1 MTNSTAIRIAKWV
14 GFTLLGLLLLVGLA
28 VLGLNTGPGRKFV
41 ADRIAGYT
49 LASGLGFEVGRL
61 DGSLYGDLIIRDLR
75 VHDAKGVF
83 ATAPEVRL
91 DWRPFA
97 FVSSHVD
104 VRSAVAPLITVSR
117 LPELKP
123 VPSDPNAPTLPDL
136 DIDIGRLKIDRLVL
150 AAPVTGSE
158 RIVAIDTSAKIADR
172 RAQVTG
178 TANSTAGDKLAF
190 KLDAVP
196 DDNRLIIDARL
207 QAPTGGVV
215 TQLAGLKAPLVA
227 TVTGRGSWANWQGK
241 ADALLGGQSLAAL
254 AVTARSGVFT
264 VKGPTRP
271 GLILT
276 GPVERLTAPNLYVDA
291 TANVTNRRAD
301 TRISLKSDALLVVSS
316 GIVDLAQSSFSG
328 FKIDAKLLTP
338 GAIAP
343 NLNGRDVGIAL
354 ALDGPFARPLVDY
367 RLDAAAIGFGTTVVE
382 GLHSEGR
389 ARVDADHIL
398 IPVNARAR
406 RVTGLNAAAGGLLTN
421 LTINGQLAVTGKS
434 ILSDNLKIRSDKVD
448 ATALVVADLTKGIYR
463 GALKGRVNDYLIDG
477 IGRINLNTDVKLV
490 TIPSGGFGM
499 TGHVVAKTIKIFNQ
513 SASDFL
519 GGPAIIG
526 ADVGF
531 DPEGTIAVRNL
542 RLNAPSFR
550 ILSGEGT
557 YRSDGRIA
565 FASAATSKQYGPLS
579 LTVSGTATQPLIHLK
594 AARPNVGVQ
603 LTNVDA
609 TVRGTG
615 SGYAVKATG
624 GSPYGPFF
632 ADVLIR
638 SGKGPLAVDIN
649 RARFASIDFAGRVV
663 QNPAGPFAGRLTA
676 NGAGVAGVVNLSA
689 QGKVQRADIYATAND
704 ARIPGTTPITIDR
717 AIIKAVAILY
727 PNAPSIVGDAQVAGL
742 RQGNLV
748 LQTARAKIDYRGGR
762 GTAQLV
768 ATGSNGAPFQAAINA
783 RLSPNLYTVAAQGRV
798 NTLAFRIAE
807 PAVIRANRGTYT
819 LDPATIA
826 LQQGQVIVS
835 GRYGNGMDAHARF
848 QNLDLSLLN
857 SFAAGAGVGG
867 KATGSLDYAQSSAN
881 ALPTADLRLD
891 VAGFTRSGAAVVSA
905 PVNIAAIGQLRAQD
919 AVLNALVRRNGAV
932 IGRVQ
937 ARLQPLGGGTDLTAR
952 LMNAGLGGGIR
963 YNGPAD
969 VLWSLSGIADQQ
981 LSGPIGIA
989 ADFSG
994 RVSSPQLT
1002 GVVRANN
1009 LTYDN
1014 ETYGTRIRA
1023 IKLNGRFTNDRFE
1036 IVQFNGQAGEGT
1048 VDAKGSVGFAADS
1061 GFPINLSATLNNARL
1076 ARSDA
1081 LGATVSG
1088 TLAVTN
1094 SKASGALIKGDL
1106 RLPEVRYE
1114 VIRQGAAEIS
1124 ELSGV
1129 RRRGAVPA
1137 QPADPASGVPG
1148 LFKLDLRVRADR
1160 RVFVSGMG
1168 LEAEWATDLRVVG
1181 TSAKP
1186 VVTGDVELVRGTY
1199 SFAGRRFD
1207 LDTSSKITFRGGP
1220 VTNPE
1225 LAIAASTTIN
1235 GVTATINI
1243 NGTAQRPQIVFG
1255 STPTLPQDEIL
1266 SRLLFGTSVTSLS
1279 ATQALQLAAALNS
1292 LRGSGGGLNPLGKLR
1307 SATGIDR
1314 LRVLGAD
1321 ASTGRGTAVA
1331 AGKYISN
1338 NIYIEIVTDAKG
1350 FTATQLQVSLSKA
1363 LSILSQAGGAGGTNA
1378 TLRYS
1383 KDF

>member
-1 MTNSTAIRIAKWV
+1 LTARRIAKWV
-14 GFTLLGLLLLVGLA
+14 GVTLLGLLVLAGLI
-28 VLGLNTGPGRKFV
+28 VLGLNTGAGRKFV
-41 ADRIAGYT
+41 ANQIGGYT
-49 LASGLGFEVGRL
+49 LASGLHFEIGQL
-61 DGSLYGDLIIRDLR
+61 DGSLYGDLVIRNLR
-75 VHDAKGVF
+75 VFDSKGVF
-83 ATAPEVRL
+83 ATAPEIRL

-97 FVSSHVD
+97 FISNHVD
-104 VRSAVAPLITVSR
+104 VRSAMAPLIEVTR
-117 LPELKP
+117 LPALKP

-150 AAPVTGSE
+150 DAPVSGTQRVVS
-158 RIVAIDTSAKIADR
+158 IDTRARIADR
-172 RAQVTG
+172 RAQIDG
-178 TANSTAGDKLAF
+178 AAASTAGDRLTF

-227 TVTGRGSWANWQGK
+227 TVAGRGSWANWQGGAK
-241 ADALLGGQSLAAL
+241 ATLGGQSLADL

-291 TANVTNRRAD
+291 TANVANRRAD
-301 TRISLKSDALLVVSS
+301 TRLMLKSDALAVTST
-316 GIVDLAQSSFSG
+316 GTIDLAKSQFSAMQ
-328 FKIDAKLLTP
+328 IDARLLTP

-343 NLNGRDVGIAL
+343 NLNGRDVRVSL
-354 ALDGPFARPLVDY
+354 LLDGAFARPLVDY
-367 RLDAAAIGFGTTVVE
+367 KLDAAAIGFGATVVQ
-382 GLHSEGR
+382 GLHAEGR

-398 IPVNARAR
+398 IPVAARAQ
-406 RVTGLNAAAGGLLTN
+406 RVSGLNAAAGGLLTN

-448 ATALVVADLTKGIYR
+448 ATAVIVADLTKGIYR
-463 GALKGRVNDYLIDG
+463 GALKGRVNDYLING

-490 TIPSGGFGM
+490 TVPSGGFGL
-499 TGHVVAKTIKIFNQ
+499 TGHVVAQTVRIFNK

-519 GGPAIIG
+519 GGPAIVG
-526 ADVGF
+526 ADIGF
-531 DPEGTIAVRNL
+531 DPQGTIAVRNL

-550 ILSGEGT
+550 IVSGEGT

-565 FASAATSKQYGPLS
+565 FNSAASSKQYGPMF
-579 LTVSGTATQPLIHLK
+579 LTITGTASQPLIHLK
-594 AARPNVGVQ
+594 AAHPNVGVQ

-609 TVRGTG
+609 VVRGTG
-615 SGYAVKATG
+615 TGYAVKATG

-632 ADVLIR
+632 ANVLIR
-638 SGKGPLAVDIN
+638 SGKGPLTVDIN
-649 RARFASIDFAGRVV
+649 RARFASVDFAGHIMQTV
-663 QNPAGPFAGRLTA
+663 AGPFTGRLTA
-676 NGAGVAGVVNLSA
+676 NGAGVAGVVTLAA
-689 QGKVQRADIYATAND
+689 QGKVQRADVDATANN
-704 ARIPGTTPITIDR
+704 ARIPGASPITIDR
-717 AIIKAVAILY
+717 AIIKATAILY

-742 RQGNLV
+742 HQGIFAI
-748 LQTARAKIDYRGGR
+748 QTARAKIDYRGGR
-762 GTAQLV
+762 GMAQVV
-768 ATGSNGAPFQAAINA
+768 AAGSSGVPFNVAINA
-783 RLSPNLYTVAAQGRV
+783 RLSPDLYTVAAQGRV
-798 NTLAFRIAE
+798 NALTFRLAQ
-807 PAVIRANRGTYT
+807 PAVIRASRGTYT
-819 LDPATIA
+819 LEPTTIA
-826 LQQGQVIVS
+826 LQQGQVLVS
-835 GRYGNGMDAHARF
+835 GRYGNGVDAHARF

-857 SFAAGAGVGG
+857 SFAAGAGVAG
-867 KATGSLDYAQSSAN
+867 KATGTLNYTQATSRSL
-881 ALPTADLRLD
+881 PVADLRLD

-905 PVNIAAIGQLRAQD
+905 PVDIAAMGTLATENGT
-919 AVLNALVRRNGAV
+919 LNALIRRGGTV

-937 ARLQPLGGGTDLTAR
+937 ARLQPLGSGSGISER
-952 LMNAGLGGGIR
+952 LMNANLGGGIR
-963 YNGPAD
+963 YNGPAE
-969 VLWSLSGIADQQ
+969 VLWSLSGLSDQQ

-994 RVSSPQLT
+994 RVSAPQLT
-1002 GVVRANN
+1002 GLVRANN

-1023 IKLNGRFTNDRFE
+1023 IKLDGRFTNDRFDLN
-1036 IVQFNGQAGEGT
+1036 QFSGQAGDGT
-1048 VDAKGSVGFAADS
+1048 VQAKGSVGFAADS
-1061 GFPINLSATLNNARL
+1061 GFPINVSATLANARL

-1094 SKASGALIKGDL
+1094 DRTNGAAIKGDL

-1129 RRRGAVPA
+1129 RRRGTVAVPA
-1137 QPADPASGVPG
+1137 GAASGPPG
-1148 LFKLDLRVRADR
+1148 LFKLDLRVRADS

-1168 LEAEWATDLRVVG
+1168 LEAEWGTDLHIGG
-1181 TSAKP
+1181 TSAAP
-1186 VVTGDVELVRGTY
+1186 VVTGDVNLVRGTY

-1207 LDTSSKITFRGGP
+1207 LDTSSKITFQGGP
-1220 VTNPE
+1220 TINPE
-1225 LAIAASTTIN
+1225 LAILATTTIN

-1243 NGTAQRPQIVFG
+1243 TGTAYRPAIVFG

-1279 ATQALQLAAALNS
+1279 ASQALQLAAALNS
-1292 LRGSGGGLNPLGKLR
+1292 LRGSGGGGLNPLGKLR

-1321 ASTGRGTAVA
+1321 ATTGRGTAVA
-1331 AGKYISN
+1331 AGKYISK

-1350 FTATQLQVSLSKA
+1350 FTATQLQISLSKA
-1363 LSILSQAGGAGGTNA
+1363 LSILSQAGGSGGTNA
-1378 TLRYS
+1378 TIRYS

>member
-1 MTNSTAIRIAKWV
+1 MTAARIGKWV
-14 GFTLLGLLLLVGLA
+14 GITLLGLLILLGLV
-28 VLGLNTGPGRKFV
+28 VLGINTGPGRKFV
-41 ADRIAGYT
+41 ANQIGGYS
-49 LASGLGFEVGRL
+49 LASGLRFEVGQL
-61 DGSLYGDLIIRDLR
+61 DGSLYGNLIIRNLR

-83 ATAPEVRL
+83 ATAPEIRL

-97 FVSSHVD
+97 FVSNHVD
-104 VRSAVAPLITVSR
+104 VRSAMAPLIEVSR
-117 LPELKP
+117 LPQLKP

-136 DIDIGRLKIDRLVL
+136 DIDIGRLKIDKLIL
-150 AAPVTGSE
+150 DAPVTGAK
-158 RIVAIDTSAKIADR
+158 RVVAIDTNARIADR
-172 RAQVTG
+172 RAQITG
-178 TANSTAGDKLAF
+178 TAASTAGDRLAF

-207 QAPTGGVV
+207 QAPAGGVV
-215 TQLAGLKAPLVA
+215 TQLAGLNAPVDA
-227 TVTGRGSWANWQGK
+227 TIAGRGSWANWNGS
-241 ADALLGGQSLAAL
+241 ATALLGGQSLADL
-254 AVTARSGVFT
+254 AITARSGVFT

-291 TANVTNRRAD
+291 TASVANRRAD
-301 TRISLKSDALLVVSS
+301 TKIMVKSDALFVSS
-316 GIVDLAQSSFSG
+316 TGTIDLAQSKFANMKVDG
-328 FKIDAKLLTP
+328 RLLTP

-343 NLNGRDVGIAL
+343 NLNGRDLRFAL
-354 ALDGPFARPLVDY
+354 VLDGAFARPLVDY
-367 RLDAAAIGFGTTVVE
+367 RLDARAIGFGATVVE
-382 GLHSEGR
+382 GLHAEGR

-398 IPVNARAR
+398 IPVAARAQ

-421 LTINGQLAVTGKS
+421 ITINGDLAVTGKS
-434 ILSDNLKIRSDKVD
+434 ILSDNLKIRSDKVN
-448 ATALVVADLTKGIYR
+448 ATAIIVADLTTGIYR
-463 GALKGRVNDYLIDG
+463 GALKGRVNDYLING

-490 TIPSGGFGM
+490 TVPSGGFGL
-499 TGHVVAKTIKIFNQ
+499 TGHVVAQTVRIFNK

-519 GGPAIIG
+519 GGPAIVN
-526 ADVGF
+526 ADIGF
-531 DPEGTIAVRNL
+531 DPQGTIAVRNL

-550 ILSGEGT
+550 ITSGDGT

-565 FASAATSKQYGPLS
+565 FNSAAFSKQYGPL
-579 LTVSGTATQPLIHLK
+579 LLNITGTATQPVIHLK

-609 TVRGTG
+609 YVRGTG

-663 QNPAGPFAGRLTA
+663 QTAAGPFAGRLTA
-676 NGAGVAGVVNLSA
+676 NGAGVNGVVTLAA
-689 QGKVQRADIYATAND
+689 QGKVQRADVNATANN
-704 ARIPGTTPITIDR
+704 ARIPGASPITIDR

-742 RQGNLV
+742 RQGVLV
-748 LQTARAKIDYRGGR
+748 IQTARARIDYRGGR
-762 GTAQLV
+762 GAAQLV
-768 ATGSNGAPFQAAINA
+768 ATGANGAPFNIAVNA

-798 NTLAFRIAE
+798 NNLPFRLAR
-807 PAVIRANRGTYT
+807 PAVIRANRGVYT
-819 LDPATIA
+819 LDPTTIA
-826 LQQGQVIVS
+826 LQQGQILVS
-835 GRYGNGMDAHARF
+835 GRYGNGMAAQARF
-848 QNLDLSLLN
+848 QSLDLSLLN

-867 KATGSLDYAQSSAN
+867 KATGTLNYVQASSGAV
-881 ALPTADLRLD
+881 PTADVRLD
-891 VAGFTRSGAAVVSA
+891 IAGFTRSGAAIVSA
-905 PVNIAAIGQLRAQD
+905 PVDISAIGQLRPENGLLN
-919 AVLNALVRRNGAV
+919 VLIRRNGAV

-937 ARLQPLGGGTDLTAR
+937 ARLQPLGSGSSLSER

-963 YNGPAD
+963 YNGPAE

-994 RVSSPQLT
+994 RVSAPQLS
-1002 GVVRANN
+1002 GVVRANA

-1023 IKLNGRFTNDRFE
+1023 IRLNGRFTNDRFE
-1036 IVQFNGQAGEGT
+1036 LTEFSGRAGEGT
-1048 VDAKGSVGFAADS
+1048 VQARGSVGFAADS
-1061 GFPINLSATLNNARL
+1061 GFPINVNATLSNARL

-1094 SKASGALIKGDL
+1094 DRTNGALIKGDL
-1106 RLPEVRYE
+1106 QLPEVRYE

-1129 RRRGAVPA
+1129 RRRGALPA
-1137 QPADPASGVPG
+1137 QAASANAGPPG
-1148 LFKLDLRVRADR
+1148 LFKLDLRIRADN

-1186 VVTGDVELVRGTY
+1186 VVTGNVTLVRGTY
-1199 SFAGRRFD
+1199 SFSGRRFD
-1207 LDTSSKITFRGGP
+1207 LDSTSKITFRGGP

-1225 LAIAASTTIN
+1225 LAIGASTTVN

-1243 NGTAQRPQIVFG
+1243 SGTAQRPQIVFG

-1321 ASTGRGTAVA
+1321 EATGRGTAVA

-1338 NIYIEIVTDAKG
+1338 NIYIEIVTDTKG
-1350 FTATQLQVSLSKA
+1350 FTATQLQISLSKA
-1363 LSILSQAGGAGGTNA
+1363 LSILSQAGGSGGTNA

>member
-1 MTNSTAIRIAKWV
+1 M
-14 GFTLLGLLLLVGLA
+14 GFTLFGLLVLAGLA
-28 VLGLNTGPGRKFV
+28 VLGLNTAPGRKFV
-41 ADRIAGYT
+41 ANQIAGYT
-49 LASGLGFEVGRL
+49 LASGLGFEVGQL
-61 DGSLYGDLIIRDLR
+61 DGSLYGNLIIRNLR

-83 ATAPEVRL
+83 ATAPEIRL

-97 FVSSHVD
+97 FISNHVD
-104 VRSAVAPLITVSR
+104 VRSAIAPLIEVSR
-117 LPELKP
+117 LPQLKP

-150 AAPVTGSE
+150 AAPVTGAQ
-158 RIVAIDTSAKIADR
+158 RIVAIDARAKIADR
-172 RAQVTG
+172 RAQITG
-178 TANSTAGDKLAF
+178 TAASTAGDHLAL

-207 QAPTGGVV
+207 QAPSGGVV

-227 TVTGRGSWANWQGK
+227 TVTGRGSWANWQGN
-241 ADALLGGQSLAAL
+241 ANALLGGQSLTDL
-254 AVTARSGVFT
+254 AITAHSGAFT

-291 TANVTNRRAD
+291 SATVANRRAD
-301 TRISLKSDALLVVSS
+301 TRITLKSNALVVVSS
-316 GIVDLAQSSFSG
+316 GAIDLAKSRFDNL
-328 FKIDAKLLTP
+328 KVDARLLTP

-354 ALDGPFARPLVDY
+354 LLDGAFARPLIDY
-367 RLDAAAIGFGTTVVE
+367 RLDAAAIGFGTTIVE
-382 GLHSEGR
+382 GLHAEGR
-389 ARVDADHIL
+389 ATVDTDHIL
-398 IPVNARAR
+398 IPLNARAR
-406 RVTGLNAAAGGLLTN
+406 RVTGLNPAAGGLLTN

-434 ILSDNLKIRSDKVD
+434 ILSDNLKIHSDKVD
-448 ATALVVADLTKGIYR
+448 ATALVVTDLTKGIYR

-490 TIPSGGFGM
+490 TVPSGGFGM
-499 TGHVVAKTIKIFNQ
+499 TGHVVAQTVRIFNK

-519 GGPAIIG
+519 GGPAIVG

-531 DPEGTIAVRNL
+531 DPQGTIAVRNL

-565 FASAATSKQYGPLS
+565 FNSAATSKQYGPLV
-579 LTVSGTATQPLIHLK
+579 LAITGTATQPLIHLK

-609 TVRGTG
+609 VVRGTG
-615 SGYAVKATG
+615 TGYSVKATG
-624 GSPYGPFF
+624 GSPYGPFN
-632 ADVLIR
+632 ADVLIH
-638 SGKGPLAVDIN
+638 SGKGPLAIDIN
-649 RARFASIDFAGRVV
+649 RARFANIDFAGRIV
-663 QNPAGPFAGRLTA
+663 QTAPGPFAGRLTA
-676 NGAGVAGVVNLSA
+676 NGAGVAGIVTLAA
-689 QGKVQRADIYATAND
+689 QGKVQRADIDATANN
-704 ARIPGTTPITIDR
+704 ARIPGASPITIDR

-742 RQGNLV
+742 RQGAFV
-748 LQTARAKIDYRGGR
+748 IQTARAKIDYRGGR
-762 GTAQLV
+762 GSAQLV
-768 ATGSNGAPFQAAINA
+768 ATGSNGAPFQAAINT
-783 RLSPNLYTVAAQGRV
+783 RLSPDLYTVAAQGRI
-798 NTLAFRIAE
+798 NAITFRLAQ
-807 PAVIRANRGTYT
+807 PATIRANRGIYT
-819 LDPATIA
+819 LEPATIT
-826 LQQGQVIVS
+826 LQQGQIVVS

-867 KATGSLDYAQSSAN
+867 KATGSLDYAQASAG
-881 ALPTADLRLD
+881 ALPIADLRLD
-891 VAGFTRSGAAVVSA
+891 VAGFTRSGATAVSA

-919 AVLNALVRRNGAV
+919 AVLNALVRRNGAM

-937 ARLQPLGGGTDLTAR
+937 ARLQPLGSDTSLSAR

-981 LSGPIGIA
+981 LSGQIGIA
-989 ADFSG
+989 ADFAG
-994 RVSSPQLT
+994 RISAPQLT
-1002 GVVRANN
+1002 GVVRAND
-1009 LTYDN
+1009 LTYNN

-1023 IKLNGRFTNDRFE
+1023 IKLSGRFTNDRFE
-1036 IVQFNGQAGEGT
+1036 ISDFSGKAGEGT
-1048 VDAKGSVGFAADS
+1048 VQAKGNVGFAADS
-1061 GFPINLSATLNNARL
+1061 GFPINVSATFTNAQL

-1094 SKASGALIKGDL
+1094 DKANGALIRGDL
-1106 RLPEVRYE
+1106 RLPEARYE

-1129 RRRGAVPA
+1129 RRRGAVPVK
-1137 QPADPASGVPG
+1137 PADATSSVPG
-1148 LFKLDLRVRADR
+1148 LFKLDLRVHADHS
-1160 RVFVSGMG
+1160 VFVSGMG
-1168 LEAEWATDLRVVG
+1168 LEAEWATDLRVGG
-1181 TSAKP
+1181 TSSAP
-1186 VVTGDVELVRGTY
+1186 VVTGDVKLVRGTY

-1207 LDTSSKITFRGGP
+1207 LDTSSKITFLGSP
-1220 VTNPE
+1220 VINPE
-1225 LAIAASTTIN
+1225 LAIAASTTVN

-1243 NGTAQRPQIVFG
+1243 TGTAQRPQIVFG

-1350 FTATQLQVSLSKA
+1350 FTATQLQISLSKA
-1363 LSILSQAGGAGGTNA
+1363 LSILSQAGGSGGTNA
-1378 TLRYS
+1378 TIRYS